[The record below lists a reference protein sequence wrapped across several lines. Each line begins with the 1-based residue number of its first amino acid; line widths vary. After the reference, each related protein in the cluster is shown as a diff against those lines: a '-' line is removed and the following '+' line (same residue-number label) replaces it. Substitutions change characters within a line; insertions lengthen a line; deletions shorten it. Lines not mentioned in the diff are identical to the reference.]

1 MILFA
6 TFAVTKYF
14 SMETVFDHNI
24 TDDEWKWLSGS
35 MDKEF
40 YLSHVDVDT
49 AIADIASLFYKRGQK
64 DQAMTI
70 SEKLPP
76 DVYND
81 LWRLLTHP

>member
-1 MILFA
+1 
-6 TFAVTKYF
+6 
-14 SMETVFDHNI
+14 
-24 TDDEWKWLSGS
+24 